1 MKKVK
6 LFNLAILITALVLI
20 ISACSPSRVAVDEYD
35 GVIAGGETPEVQE
48 TAKPAETAADPDSDE
63 EPPPVVE
70 VSGGVP
76 DDVPVMD
83 GAYQL
88 QATMSGNN
96 VLYQVDAT
104 VDEVVAFYQEELP
117 KFEWEMAGPPDNAI
131 GSIGTMLRENAAGD
145 RLAINMQGNDLG
157 GFVRLTITVS
167 RVD

>member
-6 LFNLAILITALVLI
+6 LFNLAILIIALLLI
-20 ISACSPSRVAVDEYD
+20 ISACSPSRIAVDEYD
-35 GVIAGGETPEVQE
+35 GVIAGGKTPEVQE
-48 TAKPAETAADPDSDE
+48 TAKPAADPDSNE

-70 VSGGVP
+70 DPGGVP

-88 QATMSGNN
+88 QVTRSGNN
-96 VLYQVDAT
+96 VLYQVDAS

-145 RLAINMQGNDLG
+145 RLTINMQGNDLG

>member
-6 LFNLAILITALVLI
+6 LFNLVILITALLLI
-20 ISACSPSRVAVDEYD
+20 ISACSPSRISVDEYN

-48 TAKPAETAADPDSDE
+48 TAKPTADPDSGE
-63 EPPPVVE
+63 EPPADIE
-70 VSGGVP
+70 VTGGIP

-88 QATMSGNN
+88 QAGKSGKN
-96 VLYQVDAT
+96 VSYQVDAS
-104 VDEVVAFYQEELP
+104 VEEVVAFYQEELP

-145 RLAINMQGNDLG
+145 RMAINMQFNQVGS
-157 GFVRLTITVS
+157 FVRLTITIS
-167 RVD
+167 RVE

>member
-6 LFNLAILITALVLI
+6 LFDLAILITALLLI
-20 ISACSPSRVAVDEYD
+20 ISACSPSRISVDEYN
-35 GVIAGGETPEVQE
+35 GVIAGGGTPEVQA
-48 TAKPAETAADPDSDE
+48 TAKPTADPDSGE

-70 VSGGVP
+70 DSGSVP

-88 QATMSGNN
+88 QVTRSGKN
-96 VLYQVDAT
+96 VLYQVDASIE
-104 VDEVVAFYQEELP
+104 EVVAFYQEELP
-117 KFEWEMAGPPDNAI
+117 KFEWELAGPPDNAI
-131 GSIGTMLRENAAGD
+131 GSIGTMLRENTTGD
-145 RLAINMQGNDLG
+145 RLAINMQYNKLG

>member
-6 LFNLAILITALVLI
+6 LLNQAILITALFVF
-20 ISACSPSRVAVDEYD
+20 ISACSPDRISVDEYN
-35 GVIAGGETPEVQE
+35 GVIAAGETPEAQE
-48 TAKPAETAADPDSDE
+48 TAKPAADSDSGE

-70 VSGGVP
+70 DSGGVP

-88 QATMSGNN
+88 QATRSGKN
-96 VLYQVDAT
+96 VIYQVDAS
-104 VDEVVAFYQEELP
+104 VEEVVAFYQEELP
-117 KFEWEMAGPPDNAI
+117 QFEWEMAGPPDNAI

-145 RLAINMQGNDLG
+145 RLTINMQGNDLG
-157 GFVRLTITVS
+157 GFVRLIISVS

>member
-6 LFNLAILITALVLI
+6 LFNLAILITALLLI
-20 ISACSPSRVAVDEYD
+20 ISACSPSRVAVDDYD

-48 TAKPAETAADPDSDE
+48 TADPVEPAADPDPDE

-70 VSGGVP
+70 DPGGVP

-88 QATMSGNN
+88 QATRSGNN
-96 VLYQVDAT
+96 VLYQVDAS
-104 VDEVVAFYQEELP
+104 VDEVVAFYKDELP

-145 RLAINMQGNDLG
+145 RLAINMQGNKLG

-167 RVD
+167 RMD

>member
-1 MKKVK
+1 MKKIK
-6 LFNLAILITALVLI
+6 LFNLAILITALLLI

-48 TAKPAETAADPDSDE
+48 TAKPAEPAADPGSGE

-70 VSGGVP
+70 APRGVP

-88 QATMSGNN
+88 QATRSGNN